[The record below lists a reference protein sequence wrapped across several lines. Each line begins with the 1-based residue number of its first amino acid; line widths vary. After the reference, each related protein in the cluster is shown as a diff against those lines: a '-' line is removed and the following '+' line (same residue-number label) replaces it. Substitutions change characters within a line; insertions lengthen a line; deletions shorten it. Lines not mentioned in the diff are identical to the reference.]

1 MIMPRDSVAQPPG
14 GGVGSDPPAAA
25 SASLMG
31 RLLGLL
37 LQGMPFIFGIGFIA
51 PLITQLLERALPAAA
66 QAQWPLLVGLAI
78 GGTWGAVANVRGQW
92 L

>member
-1 MIMPRDSVAQPPG
+1 MPRDSVAPPPG

-25 SASLMG
+25 SPGLMG

-51 PLITQLLERALPAAA
+51 PLITQLLERTLPAAA
-66 QAQWPLLVGLAI
+66 HAQWPLLVGLAI
-78 GGTWGAVANVRGQW
+78 GGTWGAVANVTGRW

>member
-1 MIMPRDSVAQPPG
+1 MAGDDGAQPTG
-14 GGVGSDPPAAA
+14 KRTGSGPPAPAEV
-25 SASLMG
+25 SLID
-31 RLLGLL
+31 RLLMSL
-37 LQGMPFIFGIGFIA
+37 LQSLPFLFGIGFIA

-78 GGTWGAVANVRGQW
+78 GGTWGAVANVTGRW

>member
-1 MIMPRDSVAQPPG
+1 MPRDSAAPPPG
-14 GGVGSDPPAAA
+14 GGVGGPPAAG
-25 SASLMG
+25 ASLVG

-66 QAQWPLLVGLAI
+66 QSQWPLLVGLAI
-78 GGTWGAVANVRGQW
+78 GGTWGALANVTGRW

>member
-1 MIMPRDSVAQPPG
+1 MPRDSVAQPPDG
-14 GGVGSDPPAAA
+14 GAGSDAPAAA
-25 SASLMG
+25 DASLMG

-51 PLITQLLERALPAAA
+51 PLIAQLLERTLPAAA

-78 GGTWGAVANVRGQW
+78 GGTWGALANVTGRW

>member
-1 MIMPRDSVAQPPG
+1 MPRDSAAQPPG
-14 GGVGSDPPAAA
+14 GGVGSDTPGAA
-25 SASLMG
+25 STSLVG

-37 LQGMPFIFGIGFIA
+37 LRGMPFIFGIGFIA
-51 PLITQLLERALPAAA
+51 PLMTQLLERALPAAA

-78 GGTWGAVANVRGQW
+78 GGTWGAVANVTGRW

>member
-1 MIMPRDSVAQPPG
+1 MPRDSVAHPQG
-14 GGVGSDPPAAA
+14 GDIGSDPPAAA

-66 QAQWPLLVGLAI
+66 QAQWPLLVGLAV
-78 GGTWGAVANVRGQW
+78 GGTWGAVANLTGRW

>member
-1 MIMPRDSVAQPPG
+1 MPRDSVAQPPDG
-14 GGVGSDPPAAA
+14 GAGSDAPAAA
-25 SASLMG
+25 DASLMG

-51 PLITQLLERALPAAA
+51 PLIAQLLERTLPAAA
-66 QAQWPLLVGLAI
+66 QAQWPPLVGLAI
-78 GGTWGAVANVRGQW
+78 GGTWGAVANVTGRW

>member
-1 MIMPRDSVAQPPG
+1 MPRDSVAPPPG
-14 GGVGSDPPAAA
+14 GGAGSDPPAAA
-25 SASLMG
+25 SPGLMG

-51 PLITQLLERALPAAA
+51 PLITQLLERTLPAAA

-78 GGTWGAVANVRGQW
+78 GGTWGAVANVTGRW

>member
-1 MIMPRDSVAQPPG
+1 MPRDSAAQPPD
-14 GGVGSDPPAAA
+14 GGVGSDPPTAA
-25 SASLMG
+25 SASLVG

-51 PLITQLLERALPAAA
+51 PLIAQLLERTVPSAAH
-66 QAQWPLLVGLAI
+66 AQWPLLVGLAI
-78 GGTWGAVANVRGQW
+78 GGTWGAVANVTGRW

>member
-1 MIMPRDSVAQPPG
+1 MPRDSVAQPQG
-14 GGVGSDPPAAA
+14 GDIGSDPPAAA

-66 QAQWPLLVGLAI
+66 QAQWPLLVGLAV
-78 GGTWGAVANVRGQW
+78 GGTWGAVANLTGRW

>member
-1 MIMPRDSVAQPPG
+1 MPRDSVAPPPG
-14 GGVGSDPPAAA
+14 GGIGSDPPAAA
-25 SASLMG
+25 SPSLMG

-37 LQGMPFIFGIGFIA
+37 LLPLIFGIGFIA
-51 PLITQLLERALPAAA
+51 PLITQLLERTLPAAA

-78 GGTWGAVANVRGQW
+78 GGTWGAIANVTGRW

>member
-1 MIMPRDSVAQPPG
+1 MPRDSVAQPPG
-14 GGVGSDPPAAA
+14 GGVGSDPPAPT
-25 SASLMG
+25 STSLMG

-51 PLITQLLERALPAAA
+51 PLMTQLLERTLPSAA
-66 QAQWPLLVGLAI
+66 QAQWPLFVGLVI
-78 GGTWGAVANVRGQW
+78 GGTWGAVANVTGRW

>member
-1 MIMPRDSVAQPPG
+1 MPRDSAAQPPG
-14 GGVGSDPPAAA
+14 GGIGSDPPAAA
-25 SASLMG
+25 SVVG

-51 PLITQLLERALPAAA
+51 PLIAQLLERALPAAA

-78 GGTWGAVANVRGQW
+78 GGTWGAVANVTGRW

>member
-1 MIMPRDSVAQPPG
+1 MPRDSAAQPPG
-14 GGVGSDPPAAA
+14 GGVRSGPPAAA
-25 SASLMG
+25 GPSFTG

-51 PLITQLLERALPAAA
+51 PLTAQLLERTVPSAA
-66 QAQWPLLVGLAI
+66 QAQWPPLVGLAI
-78 GGTWGAVANVRGQW
+78 GGTWGAVANVTGRW

>member
-1 MIMPRDSVAQPPG
+1 MPRDSVAHPPG
-14 GGVGSDPPAAA
+14 GGVGSDPPGAA
-25 SASLMG
+25 SASLVG

-51 PLITQLLERALPAAA
+51 PLMTQLLERALPAAA
-66 QAQWPLLVGLAI
+66 QAQWPMLVGLAI
-78 GGTWGAVANVRGQW
+78 GGTWGAVANVTGRW

>member
-1 MIMPRDSVAQPPG
+1 MPRDSVAQPPG
-14 GGVGSDPPAAA
+14 GGLGSDPPAAA
-25 SASLMG
+25 SPSVMG

-51 PLITQLLERALPAAA
+51 PLIAQLLERTVPSAA
-66 QAQWPLLVGLAI
+66 QAQWPLLAGLAI
-78 GGTWGAVANVRGQW
+78 GVTWGAVANVTGRW

>member
-1 MIMPRDSVAQPPG
+1 MPRDTAAQPPG
-14 GGVGSDPPAAA
+14 GGVGSDPPAA
-25 SASLMG
+25 SASLVA

-51 PLITQLLERALPAAA
+51 PLITQLLERALPTAA

-78 GGTWGAVANVRGQW
+78 GGTWGAVANVTGRW